1 MDNFIERLIA
11 TLIYLIM
18 ILGLAIIALGML
30 VVIRMMLRG

>member
-18 ILGLAIIALGML
+18 ILGLAIIALRML